1 MKKILA
7 MIMAVFMTFGLTGC
21 ALLDFLHDNDN
32 VVDLGD
38 GENTVIWNLVDNDNA
53 YRPVEEAYFAFVFRD

>member
-38 GENTVIWNLVDNDNA
+38 GENTVRLWVLK
-53 YRPVEEAYFAFVFRD
+53 